1 MKTFIATAVDASAVQ
16 QALSGLR
23 TPVPLNHI
31 PRDEQV
37 LFQSNILG
45 PVRILITA
53 NLDLISVLL
62 DARSTSLSLRG
73 DFDVFLCGKTPNFI
87 QFTLFIPPTQT
98 TNLISAHSLSRN
110 LSTSCRKN
118 LTFPSEIMSS
128 PTCHALISDQ

>member
-1 MKTFIATAVDASAVQ
+1 MKTFIAAAVDASAVQ

-53 NLDLISVLL
+53 NLYLDIHEGILECILYTCIWPASRISLL
-62 DARSTSLSLRG
+62 VAKY
-73 DFDVFLCGKTPNFI
+73 FF
-87 QFTLFIPPTQT
+87 
-98 TNLISAHSLSRN
+98 
-110 LSTSCRKN
+110 
-118 LTFPSEIMSS
+118 
-128 PTCHALISDQ
+128 

>member
-16 QALSGLR
+16 QALSGPR

-53 NLDLISVLL
+53 NLDLILILL
-62 DARSTSLSLRG
+62 DARSTSLRDDS
-73 DFDVFLCGKTPNFI
+73 
-87 QFTLFIPPTQT
+87 IP
-98 TNLISAHSLSRN
+98 
-110 LSTSCRKN
+110 K
-118 LTFPSEIMSS
+118 FY
-128 PTCHALISDQ
+128 